1 MKKAARAER
10 ECRGARGR
18 ATSCLRSKR
27 QISPTAVTVKTTFEI
42 LVSPSVGVGRV
53 VTSAVAN
60 VGFAE
65 N

>member
-1 MKKAARAER
+1 MPRR
-10 ECRGARGR
+10 QGR